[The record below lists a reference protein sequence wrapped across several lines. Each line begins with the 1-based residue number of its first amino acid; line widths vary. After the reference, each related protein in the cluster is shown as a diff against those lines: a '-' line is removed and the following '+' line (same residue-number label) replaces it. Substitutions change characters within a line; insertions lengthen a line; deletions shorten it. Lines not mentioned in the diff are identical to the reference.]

1 MERYQLQP
9 TKSIMDG
16 RGRLIDDY
24 DKRLPILRRT
34 GYTSILF
41 PKIEQQPNDIW
52 IRTRIGDRFDTL
64 AHEFYDDVTLWWII
78 AKANKMI
85 NGSLA
90 VEVGI
95 KLRIPIDSEKIQ
107 NEYWNINQERN

>member
-1 MERYQLQP
+1 
-9 TKSIMDG
+9 MDG

-24 DKRLPILRRT
+24 DKRLPIPKRT
-34 GYTSILF
+34 GYKSVVF
-41 PKIEQQPNDIW
+41 PKIEHQANDIW

-78 AKANKMI
+78 ARANKMI

-95 KLRIPIDSEKIQ
+95 KLRIPLESEKIQ
-107 NEYWNINQERN
+107 NEYYELNTERN